1 MSEYVVTSQK
11 QSQREQPT
19 VPVLNVPNTIEW
31 EPLNGSLHG
40 DLAEV
45 FTPDA
50 LSDTSQPEIVLSH
63 LKKNPSFCL
72 ARMLPLLLS
81 VHKHQNTPKK
91 LRMPLNAT

>member
-63 LKKNPSFCL
+63 LKKNLFI
-72 ARMLPLLLS
+72 LLTTFG
-81 VHKHQNTPKK
+81 Q
-91 LRMPLNAT
+91 NATIVVECP